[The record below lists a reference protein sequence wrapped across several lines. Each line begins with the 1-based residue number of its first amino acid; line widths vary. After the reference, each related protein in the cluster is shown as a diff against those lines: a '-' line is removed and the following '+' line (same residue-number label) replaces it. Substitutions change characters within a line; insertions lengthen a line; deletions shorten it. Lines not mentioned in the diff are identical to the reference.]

1 MNNRIKTVLIEAT
14 LIILLACLVSYCGY
28 VAVANAHNNCKEA
41 TTSQED
47 YRFCMGI

>member
-1 MNNRIKTVLIEAT
+1 MTNKIKTVLRDTILA
-14 LIILLACLVSYCGY
+14 ILLASLVSYCGY